1 MRSHCLSK
9 KSKTNKSRPKTPPGA
24 EVDFADIPELDEVF
38 FRAAQWRPP
47 VKQPV
52 TIRIDSDVLEWFR
65 SRGKGYQTQIN
76 RLLRRYM
83 EINKEQG

>member
-1 MRSHCLSK
+1 LSK
-9 KSKTNKSRPKTPPGA
+9 KSKTEKKIPAGPPGS
-24 EVDFADIPELDEVF
+24 EIDFADIPELDESF

-52 TIRIDSDVLEWFR
+52 TIRIDADVLEWFR
-65 SRGKGYQTQIN
+65 SQGRGYQTQIN
-76 RLLRRYM
+76 RLLRKYM

>member
-1 MRSHCLSK
+1 
-9 KSKTNKSRPKTPPGA
+9 
-24 EVDFADIPELDEVF
+24 VIDFDDIPELDEAF

-65 SRGKGYQTQIN
+65 SRGRGYQTQIN
-76 RLLRRYM
+76 RLLRKYM
-83 EINKEQG
+83 ELHKGQ

>member
-1 MRSHCLSK
+1 MSK
-9 KSKTNKSRPKTPPGA
+9 KSKTEKKKSAVAPDA
-24 EVDFADIPELDEVF
+24 VIDFDDIPELDEAF

-65 SRGKGYQTQIN
+65 SRGRGYQTQIN
-76 RLLRRYM
+76 RLLRKYM
-83 EINKEQG
+83 ELHKGQ

>member
-1 MRSHCLSK
+1 MSK
-9 KSKTNKSRPKTPPGA
+9 KSKAKKNHPTGPPGG
-24 EVDFADIPELDEVF
+24 EIDFADIPELDESF
-38 FRAAQWRPP
+38 FRTAQWRPP

-52 TIRIDSDVLEWFR
+52 TIRIDADVLEWFR

-76 RLLRRYM
+76 RLLRKYM